1 MATRDAERSRWL
13 APSEHPVRES
23 AGRRPMPPPDTA
35 APLVFDARG
44 SRWMGTVIRPPAT
57 GKNAMA
63 GLGAELGHALGPGDL
78 AALRETGGVQG
89 TCLDGLERLER
100 YGPSFRRKGD
110 HDRHRGQAVPAIRM
124 P

>member
-44 SRWMGTVIRPPAT
+44 SRWMATVIRPPAT
-57 GKNAMA
+57 GENAMA

-78 AALRETGGVQG
+78 AALRETGGGQG
-89 TCLDGLERLER
+89 ACLDGFECHV
-100 YGPSFRRKGD
+100 PSFRRKGD